1 MLNNG
6 ASNNTLL
13 LLARILLAIIFI
25 WAGYGKLMSLTGTAG
40 YFTSLGIPAASIV
53 APLTGLVELI
63 GGLLILVGFQTRYA
77 ALVLAIFTIAAALVA
92 HLNFGDRGQ
101 TIHLTKNLAIAGGFL
116 ALIAAGAGSYSMDA
130 RKG

>member
-1 MLNNG
+1 MLNNN

-13 LLARILLAIIFI
+13 LLARILLCIIFI
-25 WAGYGKLMSLTGTAG
+25 WAGYGKLMNLAGTAT
-40 YFTSLGIPAASIV
+40 YFGSMGIPVASIV

-63 GGLLILVGFQTRYA
+63 GGLLILVGFQTRYS
-77 ALVLAIFTIAAALVA
+77 ALVLAIFTVAAALIA
-92 HLNFGDRGQ
+92 HLKLGDTGQ

-116 ALIAAGAGSYSMDA
+116 ALMASGPGAYSVDA